1 MKVTVRAVAFLI
13 LLSIITASPAL
24 AGYPG
29 GGEHASQPSV
39 SGDMFYYSM
48 AAGMTA
54 AAPSPVLEDKLLL
67 ATSGISAENPYSSF
81 TVSFTRNSKVSV
93 EAGRF
98 GFEHEPS
105 VAVDPGNPDNIVVAA
120 HHEGLAGLPNAIGV
134 YYSLDGG
141 STWTG
146 PIVMPLANESDI
158 YHSDPALAA
167 TGDGVFYIAYM
178 SIGPREMPGG
188 YFFSA
193 SIVVAKSV
201 DGGATWSVINV
212 IDPGYIIDEM
222 SQNGIIVFDVML
234 DKPYIAAARVGGSD
248 IVAVTYTAIADGYDP
263 AKGVSVTIFRI
274 TAVISP
280 DGGSTWIGPST
291 VAEKVNTSQGFGPG
305 GQFEVLQG
313 SNPAVAPTG
322 EVYVAYYDSLS
333 DGYLEGRA
341 AIMVSSS
348 QDLGQTWSEPEQAAV
363 IDREMEYYSPAGFRM
378 AASMFPSMDVSP
390 DGTIYIAYASA
401 TSGDPGDVS

>member
-1 MKVTVRAVAFLI
+1 M
-13 LLSIITASPAL
+13 
-24 AGYPG
+24 
-29 GGEHASQPSV
+29 
-39 SGDMFYYSM
+39 
-48 AAGMTA
+48 
-54 AAPSPVLEDKLLL
+54 
-67 ATSGISAENPYSSF
+67 
-81 TVSFTRNSKVSV
+81 
-93 EAGRF
+93 
-98 GFEHEPS
+98 
-105 VAVDPGNPDNIVVAA
+105 
-120 HHEGLAGLPNAIGV
+120 
-134 YYSLDGG
+134 
-141 STWTG
+141 
-146 PIVMPLANESDI
+146 
-158 YHSDPALAA
+158 
-167 TGDGVFYIAYM
+167 
-178 SIGPREMPGG
+178 
-188 YFFSA
+188 
-193 SIVVAKSV
+193 
-201 DGGATWSVINV
+201 
-212 IDPGYIIDEM
+212 
-222 SQNGIIVFDVML
+222 
-234 DKPYIAAARVGGSD
+234 
-248 IVAVTYTAIADGYDP
+248 
-263 AKGVSVTIFRI
+263 TIFRI